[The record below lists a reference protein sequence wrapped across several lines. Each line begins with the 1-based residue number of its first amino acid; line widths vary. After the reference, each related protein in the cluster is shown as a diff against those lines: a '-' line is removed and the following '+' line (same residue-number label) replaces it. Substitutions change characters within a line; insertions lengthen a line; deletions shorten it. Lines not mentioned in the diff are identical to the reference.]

1 MTRELFWL
9 TLTVILTGA
18 MWIPYVLNRMMV
30 RGVAGAMANPSRT
43 DKPQAP
49 WATRM
54 MFAHENAAEN
64 LVVFGLLVLILHAID
79 YSTQWTVMATALYF
93 WARLVHAVVYTLG
106 IPVVRT
112 LAFLTAFAAQAML
125 ALAVFQIL

>member
-1 MTRELFWL
+1 
-9 TLTVILTGA
+9 VILTGA
-18 MWIPYVLNRMMV
+18 MWLPYVLNRVMV
-30 RGVAGAMANPSRT
+30 RGVAGAMANPSRS

-64 LVVFGLLVLILHAID
+64 LVVFATLVLILHTLD
-79 YSTQWTVMATALYF
+79 YSTKWTVLACAIYF
-93 WARLVHAVVYTLG
+93 WARLAHAIVYTLG

-112 LAFLTAFAAQAML
+112 LAFLVGFGAQAML
-125 ALAVFQIL
+125 VLAIFKIL